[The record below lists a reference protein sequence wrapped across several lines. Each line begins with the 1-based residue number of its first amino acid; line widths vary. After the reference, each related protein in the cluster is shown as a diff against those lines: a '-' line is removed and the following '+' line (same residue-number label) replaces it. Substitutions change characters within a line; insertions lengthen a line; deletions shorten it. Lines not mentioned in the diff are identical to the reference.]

1 MLLWRVTMRELAAK
15 LDELD
20 VLLHELHVR
29 LAKEEERVA
38 GHQDPPPRKP
48 PAGTKPA

>member
-20 VLLHELHVR
+20 VLLHELHSR
-29 LAKEEERVA
+29 LAKEEERELGCRPPV
-38 GHQDPPPRKP
+38 PPPKRSGP
-48 PAGTKPA
+48 PAE